1 MKLKDM
7 NSLLVHEIK
16 DLMSAEKQL
25 TKALPKMAKAATH
38 PKLREAIESH
48 LMETEAQL
56 ARLEDI
62 CKDLGIAPRS
72 EHCAGME
79 GLIKE
84 GTDVLEQEGADPAV
98 KDAAI
103 IAAAQRVEHYE
114 IAAYG
119 SARAFAEQLKLDK
132 IAKTLQKTL
141 DEEGAADKKLTSIAE
156 SIVNANAAK
165 VAQ

>member
-7 NSLLVHEIK
+7 NSLLVHEIR
-16 DLMSAEKQL
+16 DLLSAEKQL

-38 PKLREAIESH
+38 PKLREAIEMH
-48 LMETEAQL
+48 LQETEAQV

-62 CKDLGIAPRS
+62 CKDLGIAVRS

-84 GTDVLEQEGADPAV
+84 GTDVLEQDGADPAV

-132 IAKTLQKTL
+132 IAKTLQATL

-156 SIVNANAAK
+156 SIVNIQAAGR
-165 VAQ
+165 